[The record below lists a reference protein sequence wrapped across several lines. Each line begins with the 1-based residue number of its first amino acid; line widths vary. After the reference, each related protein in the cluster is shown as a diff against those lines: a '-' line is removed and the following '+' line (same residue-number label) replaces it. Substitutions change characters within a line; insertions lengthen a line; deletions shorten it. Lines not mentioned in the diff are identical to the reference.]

1 MGVLAGIPQGR
12 VQNTFQYSDSVSV
25 TKGSHGLKFGMDIFR
40 YQANSVFDS
49 NLRGTI
55 TFASLSDFQNGIP
68 NGYTQRFGTSIRGNR
83 STDAFLYAQDDFR
96 LTSTFTLNLGIR
108 LESSGGVSEVNNIL
122 ANLDRNRFVP
132 IGGGGTGPLGSM
144 DLGGE
149 AFARNNN
156 WAPRLGASWNPH
168 RGRFVIRGGYG
179 WAYDYIFLNP
189 ITNLRFSSP
198 FMPSISLNGSAISGS
213 NSYAKLIAGTAQ
225 AQVDA
230 RAAIGSFLTSQQ
242 NFGSISPVDQNLKNP
257 RTAQW
262 NAGVETRLF
271 KDMVVKVSYVGTK
284 SKFLQASVPINLIPD
299 EVRPLPATSLA
310 DEDTRLS
317 QFTSAFSQENG
328 GAALGSPLNI
338 RLDHRFNTVNQVRS
352 IGTSDYHALQVETI
366 KQLHHGLSFDVSY
379 TYSHAID
386 DISDVLGVLVNDS
399 ANFQD
404 PRNPTSNRASSQ
416 FDLRHRLS
424 ANQLWEIPWTK
435 RFHGFAGR
443 ALDGWAISGIFTIQS
458 GFPTSIFADSAQT
471 SRRGV
476 QDIALLGGGLV
487 RANGDPTQFKPVP
500 FGSPEAANIPGNPD
514 NPGIGVAGGPGTLCG
529 RQIGAVPGT
538 GGATACDNASGFP
551 LTQPLLGNFGT
562 SPRNSLRLDNL
573 VNFDTGILKNT
584 RLTEKVHLQF
594 RWEMYNVF
602 NHANFSGFQNT
613 LTSAFFGTYT
623 TTATDQRKMQGS
635 LKLTF

>member
-1 MGVLAGIPQGR
+1 MGVWSGIPQGR
-12 VQNTFQYSDSVSV
+12 VQNTFQYTDSVSV
-25 TKGSHGLKFGMDIFR
+25 TKGSHGLKFGLDIFR

-55 TFASLSDFQNGIP
+55 SFGSLSDFQNGIP
-68 NGYTQRFGTSIRGNR
+68 SAYTQRFGTSIRGNR

-96 LTSTFTLNLGIR
+96 VTSTFTLNLGIR

-189 ITNLRFSSP
+189 ITNLRFSAP

-213 NSYAKLIAGTAQ
+213 NSYANLIAGTAQ

-230 RAAIGSFLTSQQ
+230 QAAIGSFLMSQQ

-299 EVRPLPATSLA
+299 EIRPLPATSLT

-317 QFTSAFSQENG
+317 QFTSTFAQENG
-328 GAALGSPLNI
+328 AAALGSPLNL
-338 RLDHRFNTVNQVRS
+338 RLDHRFNGVTQVQS

-416 FDLRHRLS
+416 FDLRHRFS

-435 RFHGFAGR
+435 RLHGFAGK
-443 ALDGWAISGIFTIQS
+443 AFDGWAISGIFTIQS
-458 GFPTSIFADSAQT
+458 GFPTSIFAGT
-471 SRRGV
+471 RRGV
-476 QDIALLGGGLV
+476 ADVSLLGGGTV
-487 RANGDPTQFKPVP
+487 RADGDPTQFKPVP
-500 FGSPEAANIPGNPD
+500 LGSPEAANIPGNPD
-514 NPGIGVAGGPGTLCG
+514 NAGAGVVGGPGTLCG
-529 RQIGAVPGT
+529 RQIGT
-538 GGATACDNASGFP
+538 FGGVACGNASGFP

-562 SPRNSLRLDNL
+562 SPRNSLRLDDL

-594 RWEMYNVF
+594 RWEMYNAF

-613 LTSAFFGTYT
+613 LTSRFFGTYT

-635 LKLTF
+635 LKLIF